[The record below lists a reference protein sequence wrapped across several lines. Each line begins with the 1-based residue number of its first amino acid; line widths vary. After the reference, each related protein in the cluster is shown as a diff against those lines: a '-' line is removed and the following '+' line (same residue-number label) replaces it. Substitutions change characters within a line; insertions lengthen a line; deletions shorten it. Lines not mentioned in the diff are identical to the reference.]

1 MGENVALGRGLRRDV
16 QHVEHLLRTLAI
28 ALLATSAVA
37 WAVGVGLYVRVE
49 AGIWGVAIGN
59 STRSGIEPLVVIP
72 AVKH

>member
-1 MGENVALGRGLRRDV
+1 M
-16 QHVEHLLRTLAI
+16 AI